1 MTDSKLWVQSSK
13 CCQQLIFVDEMNEL
27 QSHVLKPLDSMNN
40 SGLWMTWMNLG
51 REIKAQ
57 DGYEKLKAMVDM
69 NELRLWAQGSKFYK

>member
-1 MTDSKLWVQSSK
+1 M
-13 CCQQLIFVDEMNEL
+13 DEMNEL
-27 QSHVLKPLDSMNN
+27 WSHVLKPLDSMNN